1 MKNSKPF
8 LGYGLL
14 TGIVI
19 TVYALSY
26 VGIKLKCES
35 FIKEKVITK
44 QNCDAA
50 KNEELNLTAQIQN
63 LNSEER
69 IVAIAQ
75 NELGMIKGS
84 APVLSLSVSREK
96 IENLQKEIN
105 SKYE

>member
-14 TGIVI
+14 AGIAI
-19 TVYALSY
+19 TLYALSY

-35 FIKEKVITK
+35 LIKDKLITT
-44 QNCDAA
+44 QNCGSAQ
-50 KNEELNLTAQIQN
+50 NEKLNLTAQFQL

-69 IVAIAQ
+69 IVEIAQ
-75 NELGMIKGS
+75 QELGMIKCLTPS
-84 APVLSLSVSREK
+84 LTLSVSREK
-96 IENLQKEIN
+96 IDLLQNEIN

>member
-1 MKNSKPF
+1 MKNSKPI

-14 TGIVI
+14 TFVCI
-19 TVYALSY
+19 TLYGLTY

-35 FIKEKVITK
+35 LIKDKVIAI
-44 QNCDAA
+44 QDYSSV
-50 KNEELNLTAQIQN
+50 KNEKLNLTAQFQL

-75 NELGMIKGS
+75 NELGMEKCS
-84 APVLSLSVSREK
+84 APVLTLSVSREK
-96 IENLQKEIN
+96 IERIQKEIN